1 MRDSAHVIELAAVP
15 GKAQGAAPMFDP
27 RRHGGIGKSLE
38 TLKRE
43 LLDAGERLQTIV
55 EPAGQSLV
63 SESAKLLGK
72 QVCRIAVVGQIKSGK
87 STFVNAFAQVPA
99 LLPTDVNPWTT
110 AVTNLHFCRRQGG
123 DPAAKFNFFTE
134 EEWQRIADGGGLLRE
149 LTERLVPGFEPDL
162 LRQHVAALKQRAAQR
177 LGNEFTNLLGQSHSF
192 TEFDDALMRGYVCSG
207 DLPRGPVGDGIF
219 PGKYSDITCS
229 ADIHCD
235 AGPFEFP
242 TSLIDTP
249 GTNDPFLLRDE
260 ITRRSLESADLYI
273 VVLTARQPLSEADVS
288 LLRILRGLHKER
300 ILIFINR
307 IDDLNEISADLA
319 DVTSFVRKRVERE
332 FPDSDIPIISGS
344 ALWATAALRAD
355 SPAAERAFEHRSLAY
370 FQERGLI
377 RREQL
382 LQPAPADGTQR
393 TDLLQAQF
401 VCSGMPA
408 IYSAIDEMMGASH
421 CSHVLRQVAQ
431 CYIELARASESSAL
445 SELTHLE
452 RLHSAAVTTAAHAG
466 TQMRQIDAEQHQLE
480 EIAEIIERS
489 GRSIEDQMR
498 DIVAEEISELR
509 AQLFSEVDLHAAE
522 ERDVLIDTLYR
533 GRVPRE
539 WQCESIELRRC
550 LADIF
555 TAGFQKSAKR
565 ISELQSRVTPEL
577 RQLMTMI
584 APRER
589 TPREPDWGHLT
600 VPTPSLTSLSTF
612 VAVDL
617 EVSWWAALF
626 SKRPSPEERG
636 AEVEALIR
644 SEFEGVVEELV
655 SGAETEL
662 MEFSSMMTRWSFGVC
677 NSIIEALHRRRQELS
692 RTHQGLSKT
701 VDGSA
706 DPETVSHQSTEIA
719 KLRSRLARCE
729 TLNQQLEKISGSLS
743 RFASAMSAKANK
755 PERIGQNV

>member
-1 MRDSAHVIELAAVP
+1 MGDSAHVIELATAP
-15 GKAQGAAPMFDP
+15 GDAKSDAPMYDP
-27 RRHGGIGKSLE
+27 RRHGGIGKRLESLR
-38 TLKRE
+38 RE
-43 LLDAGERLQTIV
+43 LLEAGERLQSIV
-55 EPAGQSLV
+55 EPAGQTLV
-63 SESAKLLGK
+63 SEASKLLEK

-87 STFVNAFAQVPA
+87 STFVNAFAQIPA

-110 AVTNLHFCRRQGG
+110 AVTNLHFRRRQDG

-162 LRQHVAALKQRAAQR
+162 LRQHVVALKQRAAQR

-192 TEFDDALMRGYVCSG
+192 SEFDAGLMRGYVCSG
-207 DLPRGPVGDGIF
+207 DMPRGPVDNDSGLF

-235 AGPFEFP
+235 GGPFEFP
-242 TSLIDTP
+242 AMLVDTP

-260 ITRRSLESADLYI
+260 ITRRSLEAADLYI
-273 VVLTARQPLSEADVS
+273 VVLTARQPLSEADVA

-307 IDDLNEISADLA
+307 IDDLSEISADLA
-319 DVTSFVRKRVERE
+319 DVTAFVRKRIERE

-355 SPAAERAFEHRSLAY
+355 TPTTERAFEHRSLSY
-370 FQERGLI
+370 FLERGLI
-377 RREQL
+377 RREEL
-382 LQPAPADGTQR
+382 LKPAPADGTQR
-393 TDLLQAQF
+393 TDLLNAQF

-408 IYSAIDEMMGASH
+408 IYSAINDMMGASH
-421 CSHVLRQVAQ
+421 CAHVLRQVAQ
-431 CYIELARASESSAL
+431 CYVELARASENSAL

-452 RLHSAAVTTAAHAG
+452 RLHSAAITTAERAG

-489 GRSIEDQMR
+489 GRSIEDQMGE
-498 DIVAEEISELR
+498 IVAEEIGDLR
-509 AQLFSEVDLHAAE
+509 SRLFAEVDVHAAE

-533 GRVPRE
+533 GRAPRE
-539 WQCESIELRRC
+539 WQCESIELRRS
-550 LADIF
+550 LAEIF
-555 TAGFQKSAKR
+555 TEGFQKSARR
-565 ISELQSRVTPEL
+565 ISDLQSRVTPEL
-577 RQLMTMI
+577 RQLMSMI

-589 TPREPDWGHLT
+589 APREPDWSQLT
-600 VPTPSLTSLSTF
+600 MPTPTLTSLSTF

-617 EVSWWAALF
+617 EVSWWAAFF
-626 SKRPSPEERG
+626 SKRPTPEERG

-644 SEFEGVVEELV
+644 SEFEAVVEELV

-662 MEFSSMMTRWSFGVC
+662 LAFSSMMTRWSFGVC

-692 RTHQGLSKT
+692 RTHESLSKT
-701 VDGSA
+701 VDGTA
-706 DPETVSHQSTEIA
+706 DTETVTHQSSEIA
-719 KLRSRLARCE
+719 RLRSRLAQCE
-729 TLNQQLEKISGSLS
+729 TLNRQLEQIATSLARS
-743 RFASAMSAKANK
+743 ASATSSRTG
-755 PERIGQNV
+755 E